1 MTRAVLGLDIGTSS
15 TKAVLV
21 DASGRVLAS
30 SVREHQVSRPRPG
43 WVEMQPEVWWRELVE
58 LTLELL
64 RGSTVTVAAMGVSGM
79 GPCVVLT
86 DASDQP
92 VRPAILYG
100 VDTRSTT
107 QIARLNEQLGA
118 DDILARGGSPL
129 STQAVGPKIAWV
141 AENEPD
147 VFARASRLYMPSSW
161 LVRRLT
167 DCYVLDHQSA
177 SQCTPLYDA
186 GAFQWY
192 RPWVDLIAPTLDLPA
207 LRWPGEV
214 AGTITSAAAAET
226 GLPAGIPVI
235 TGTIDAWAE
244 AIGAGAHAQ
253 GDLLVMYG
261 TTLFLVHT
269 VGEALT
275 SPSLWGTVG
284 ALPGTRSLAGGM
296 ATSGA
301 ITGWMRQLVGGPAF
315 EDLLREAEESGPGA
329 RGLLL
334 LPYFAGERTPLMDP
348 AARGVIAGLTLD
360 HSRGDLY
367 RAALEG
373 VACGARH
380 IIEVMDA
387 AGGNVRRM
395 VAAGGGTRGRLWS
408 QIVSDVTGLDQVI
421 PTQTIGACYGDAL
434 LAAQAIGDAN
444 VEDWNPPVEVL
455 HPRSRLAADYDE
467 LYHLYRQLYQGTKGV
482 LHTLAARQQ
491 REHESRL
498 LTPLVTTT

>member
-1 MTRAVLGLDIGTSS
+1 
-15 TKAVLV
+15 
-21 DASGRVLAS
+21 
-30 SVREHQVSRPRPG
+30 
-43 WVEMQPEVWWRELVE
+43 
-58 LTLELL
+58 
-64 RGSTVTVAAMGVSGM
+64 
-79 GPCVVLT
+79 
-86 DASDQP
+86 
-92 VRPAILYG
+92 
-100 VDTRSTT
+100 
-107 QIARLNEQLGA
+107 
-118 DDILARGGSPL
+118 
-129 STQAVGPKIAWV
+129 
-141 AENEPD
+141 
-147 VFARASRLYMPSSW
+147 
-161 LVRRLT
+161 
-167 DCYVLDHQSA
+167 
-177 SQCTPLYDA
+177 
-186 GAFQWY
+186 
-192 RPWVDLIAPTLDLPA
+192 
-207 LRWPGEV
+207 
-214 AGTITSAAAAET
+214 
-226 GLPAGIPVI
+226 VI

-275 SPSLWGTVG
+275 SSSLWGTVG